1 MTRTLTRL
9 AVWTHKQLSKSAQ
22 AARIAARARAH
33 LQGVLAYRFGQD
45 TNMETN
51 GEQWLLARLAPS
63 CARFVDVGANTGD
76 WSETLLALPGVR
88 DDARGVLV
96 EPSDSACARL
106 RAGVLRDERLELV
119 QAVAAAEAG
128 ERTFFAEPG
137 AGRTSSL
144 DPRAARADAVA
155 TTVHATTIDLLAE
168 ARGWDAL
175 DVLKIDAEGHD
186 LDVLRGATGLLAA
199 QAIGL
204 VQFEYND
211 AWMLT
216 GARLLDAMQLFERH
230 GYEVFLLKGEALYTF
245 PYSVYGEFY
254 HYSNFIAL
262 APGAHPSL
270 RRAVRGDI

>member
-1 MTRTLTRL
+1 
-9 AVWTHKQLSKSAQ
+9 
-22 AARIAARARAH
+22 
-33 LQGVLAYRFGQD
+33 
-45 TNMETN
+45 METN
-51 GEQWLLARLAPS
+51 GERWLLAKLAPS
-63 CARFVDVGANTGD
+63 CARFVDVGANTGE
-76 WSETLLALPGVR
+76 WSETLLAQEGVR
-88 DDARGVLV
+88 ADVRGVLV
-96 EPSDSACARL
+96 EPSDSACAKL
-106 RAGVLRDERLELV
+106 RAGVLRNDRLELI
-119 QAVAAAEAG
+119 QAVAADEDG
-128 ERTFFAEPG
+128 VRTFFAEPG

-144 DPRAARADAVA
+144 DPRAAREDAIA
-155 TTVHATTIDLLAE
+155 MTVQATTIDQLAE
-168 ARGWDAL
+168 ARGWDTL

-186 LDVLRGATGLLAA
+186 LDVLRGATRLLEA

-216 GARLLDAMQLFERH
+216 GARLLDAMQLFERY

-262 APGAHPSL
+262 ASGAHPEL